1 MKHRRSVIGVVI
13 LCALSGIASAA
24 FAEEVTTSQ
33 SPLTAA
39 VPLKAMTT
47 GSGIADIR
55 RGDSIFKID
64 GELVVGQPLEMMR
77 LINIKAVY
85 QHYAFD

>member
-13 LCALSGIASAA
+13 LCALSGIALAA
-24 FAEEVTTSQ
+24 FAV
-33 SPLTAA
+33 A
-39 VPLKAMTT
+39 LKAMTT
-47 GSGIADIR
+47 GSDSAGIR

-64 GELVVGQPLEMMR
+64 GELVVGQPLEKVR
-77 LINIKAVY
+77 LMSIKAVY